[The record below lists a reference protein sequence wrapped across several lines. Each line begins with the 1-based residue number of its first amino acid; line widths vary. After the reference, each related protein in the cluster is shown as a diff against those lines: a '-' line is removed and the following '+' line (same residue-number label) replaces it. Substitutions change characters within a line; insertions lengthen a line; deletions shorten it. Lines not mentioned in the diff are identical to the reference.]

1 MNDNKNQNFLN
12 KYGLVNDFAKN
23 LESNKN
29 ILYLKNNLYYKN
41 FIIIIHL
48 ILLLIDIVVMII
60 AIFKEI
66 NLSHF
71 FNFDL
76 SFIECIKNMLL
87 LEFYLIIISLLS
99 SLPIIT
105 FAILK
110 FKLNKK
116 TIYINAILLFIMILE
131 ILCILK
137 YKEFKF
143 LNNFK
148 IVFIFILFLLII
160 LLSLYIYNIYKF
172 IYLNKKERIENKIML
187 QNQSINEVS
196 VK

>member
-1 MNDNKNQNFLN
+1 MDENKNQNFLN
-12 KYGLVNDFAKN
+12 KYDIVNDFAKN

-29 ILYLKNNLYYKN
+29 IIYLKNNLYYKN

-48 ILLLIDIVVMII
+48 ILLLIDIIVMII
-60 AIFKEI
+60 TIFKEI

-71 FNFDL
+71 FNFEL
-76 SFIECIKNMLL
+76 GLIKCIKNMFL
-87 LEFYLIIISLLS
+87 LEFYLIIISILS

-105 FAILK
+105 LAILK

-137 YKEFKF
+137 YKKLKF

-148 IVFIFILFLLII
+148 IIFIFILFLLII

-172 IYLNKKERIENKIML
+172 IYLNKKERIKNKIML
-187 QNQSINEVS
+187 QNQSTNEVF